1 MARWAQ
7 EHQLPYEDGH
17 VQFPDARL
25 EYDGRDG
32 RRSVEDIEVVTPHY
46 RGAHAAAKVRAGF
59 TRYRAV
65 GARLGGLRTTGRSGR
80 GVDPRL
86 AEELLSVTRADQ
98 VQAVA
103 ELGLHRA
110 SGRLSRDRHAA
121 LRRLCRSPVPAS
133 TLGSSAVRRST
144 TSSASLVAKKRATS
158 YTAAHRRAHLYHVH
172 SKPLYAAIGEPNNR
186 NRKPVTLAR
195 AIERLMVLDTV
206 LAERRLR
213 WLGTEREKVEY
224 FRTTTTL
231 RLKELP
237 HLAFGAGPEKTIRYF
252 PDKLPIG
259 ITGDG
264 RTHVFLYLVNR
275 KTPVDFRAFLHRHSE
290 LLRAL
295 PEWELRLLV
304 PRHLLEAA
312 PLFEQAARDELGRPL
327 RLDDV
332 AELRWYFRQ
341 QDQVDHGGAPEDFRR
356 FRRACRAFRAPRFH
370 ALYRLWKKNGDR
382 PLHATVSPVLEDKI
396 ARRRGH
402 VTSEVL
408 AHLYAA
414 SLTPGWLGV
423 SRRLRERRGDDRV
436 GRSVPPPGAV
446 GEAGERREAMGGS
459 REGDVPQ
466 LLWVRQLR
474 TGHSRGVL
482 CRAWRVR

>member
-1 MARWAQ
+1 M
-7 EHQLPYEDGH
+7 
-17 VQFPDARL
+17 
-25 EYDGRDG
+25 
-32 RRSVEDIEVVTPHY
+32 
-46 RGAHAAAKVRAGF
+46 
-59 TRYRAV
+59 
-65 GARLGGLRTTGRSGR
+65 
-80 GVDPRL
+80 
-86 AEELLSVTRADQ
+86 
-98 VQAVA
+98 
-103 ELGLHRA
+103 
-110 SGRLSRDRHAA
+110 
-121 LRRLCRSPVPAS
+121 
-133 TLGSSAVRRST
+133 
-144 TSSASLVAKKRATS
+144 
-158 YTAAHRRAHLYHVH
+158 H

-195 AIERLMVLDTV
+195 AIERLMVLDAV
-206 LAERRLR
+206 LGERRLQ
-213 WLGTEREKVEY
+213 WLGAEREKVEY
-224 FRTTTTL
+224 FSTATTL

-237 HLAFGAGPEKTIRYF
+237 HLVFGAGPEKTIRYF

-275 KTPVDFRAFLHRHSE
+275 PTPVDFRAFLHRHAE

-312 PLFEQAARDELGRPL
+312 PLFEQAAREELGRPL

-370 ALYRLWKKNGDR
+370 VLYRLWKKNGDQ
-382 PLHATVSPVLEDKI
+382 PLDATVSPVLEDKI

-402 VTSEVL
+402 VTSAGAGSCL
-408 AHLYAA
+408 CP

-423 SRRLRERRGDDRV
+423 IRRSRERRGDRQ
-436 GRSVPPPGAV
+436 GREEWSPSWVL
-446 GEAGERREAMGGS
+446 GEAGERREARGCM
-459 REGDVPQ
+459 RERDVPH
-466 LLWVRQLR
+466 VVV
-474 TGHSRGVL
+474 GEGS
-482 CRAWRVR
+482 C